1 MLQQRT
7 AGYLALDN
15 LRSRGEFPPRWNTIE
30 ELEELTDRFMQ
41 KFLDERLEASKS
53 LGPGF
58 QLFELLDRAVRS
70 SETEHMDSGMT
81 RGEEKLELVRAL
93 DRMNEMTLA
102 YRHQIDLLDPILDK
116 LSGLRPG
123 PVRVLELASGS
134 GGLAFALAG
143 HAREKG
149 IDMTITASDIVPETV
164 AEGRRRAMER
174 SLPVDFVVL
183 NAFDFSGVEPG
194 SFDLVIVSQSLHHFT
209 PGQLAMMIARSEAQG
224 ASAFVGI
231 DGHRSMMLLA
241 GVPLVAS
248 LQGIDAFTGDGL
260 TSARKFY
267 SEVELDIIAGIATGK
282 TGHRVECSWP
292 MTMLHIPFRSEE
304 RPAH

>member
-1 MLQQRT
+1 MLQLRT

-15 LRSRGEFPPRWNTIE
+15 LRSRGEFPPRWNSIE
-30 ELEELTDRFMQ
+30 ALEEVTDSFMRRF
-41 KFLDERLEASKS
+41 LEERIEASKS

-58 QLFELLDRAVRS
+58 QLYELLDQSVRS
-70 SETEHMDSGMT
+70 SETEHMDSGRT
-81 RGEEKLELVRAL
+81 NGEEKLELVRAL

-102 YRHQIDLLDPILDK
+102 YRHQIDLLDPILSE
-116 LSGLRPG
+116 LSRLRQG

-149 IDMTITASDIVPETV
+149 IDIKVTASDIVPETV
-164 AEGRRRAMER
+164 AEGRRQAMEN
-174 SLPVDFVVL
+174 SMPVDFVVL
-183 NAFDFSGVEPG
+183 NAFDFTGLETG

-209 PGQLAMMIARSEAQG
+209 PGQLALMIARSEDLG
-224 ASAFVGI
+224 ASAFVGM
-231 DGHRSMMLLA
+231 DGHRSLLLLA

-248 LQGIDAFTGDGL
+248 LQGIAAFTGDGL

-267 SEVELDIIAGIATGK
+267 SDIELDIIAGIATGK

-292 MTMLHIPFRSEE
+292 MTILFIPFHRQDRQAE
-304 RPAH
+304 

>member
-1 MLQQRT
+1 MLQLRT

-15 LRSRGEFPPRWNTIE
+15 LRSRGEFPPRWNSIE
-30 ELEELTDRFMQ
+30 DLEEVADRFMLR
-41 KFLDERLEASKS
+41 FLEERLEASKS

-58 QLFELLDRAVRS
+58 QLFEQLDRSVRS
-70 SETEHMDSGMT
+70 SDTEHMDSAET

-93 DRMNEMTLA
+93 DRMNEMTFA
-102 YRHQIDLLDPILDK
+102 YRHQIDLLDPILGE
-116 LSGLRPG
+116 LARLRQG
-123 PVRVLELASGS
+123 PVRVLELASGL

-143 HAREKG
+143 HARDKG
-149 IDMTITASDIVPETV
+149 IDIAVTASDIVPETV
-164 AEGRRRAMER
+164 AEGRRRAIE
-174 SLPVDFVVL
+174 SSTPVDFIVL
-183 NAFDFSGVEPG
+183 NAFDFAGVETG

-209 PGQLAMMIARSEAQG
+209 PGQLALMIARSEAQG
-224 ASAFVGI
+224 ASSFVGI
-231 DGHRSMMLLA
+231 DGHRSLLLLA

-267 SEVELDIIAGIATGK
+267 SDIELDIIAGIATGK

-292 MTMLHIPFRSEE
+292 MTMLHISFHPQDR
-304 RPAH
+304 RAK